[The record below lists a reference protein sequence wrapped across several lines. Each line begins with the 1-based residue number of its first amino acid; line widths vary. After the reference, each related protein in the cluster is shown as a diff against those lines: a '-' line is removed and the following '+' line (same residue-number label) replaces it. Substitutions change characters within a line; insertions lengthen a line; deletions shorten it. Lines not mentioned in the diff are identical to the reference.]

1 MRARLQRGVWQLHS
15 FRLLMSASFIS
26 IFGSLITSTAFPFI
40 AITQIDAGPTELAVL
55 SLVGIV
61 PSAILGSVVGIWI
74 DRLSRR
80 LVMIA
85 MDLLSAAAL
94 ISIPIAHWL
103 WQLTLGQL
111 LVVTFLTSVARLSFR
126 VADRSFLP
134 QVVGREHIEQ
144 ANATLSGGSAI
155 AEAGG
160 FSVGGLLVQLL
171 TGPVALLFDAVS
183 FVVSALLLRR
193 IPDQE
198 TRLADPDEIEVRH
211 WRSEL
216 SQGLGFLR
224 RSPMLSPLAISL
236 FLMSVGIQTIGTVY
250 FLFVN
255 QALGFSPGAL
265 WFIFA
270 TGGIGSLIGSA
281 LTPKATITFGAGP
294 ALIGSLVMLGLGQSS
309 IILASSVSVFAV
321 TIMLAQQ
328 LTDGFWVYY
337 ESTGT
342 SLRQLHAPGEMHG
355 RINGAFES
363 VEFVGL
369 LVGAGVG
376 ALIGETIGLR
386 ATIATGSLIVAFAGL
401 SLLLSPVRKVKRVDS
416 GQWTAADS

>member
-1 MRARLQRGVWQLHS
+1 MRGRFQRGIWQLHS

-40 AITQIDAGPTELAVL
+40 AISQVGAGPAELAVL
-55 SLVGIV
+55 SLAGIV

-80 LVMIA
+80 VVMIA

-94 ISIPIAHWL
+94 LSIPIAHWL
-103 WQLTLGQL
+103 FQITLGHL
-111 LVVTFLTSVARLSFR
+111 LLVTFLTAVARLCFR
-126 VADRSFLP
+126 VADRSYLP
-134 QVVGREHIEQ
+134 QLVGREHVEQ

-171 TGPVALLFDAVS
+171 TGPVALVFDALS
-183 FVVSALLLRR
+183 FLVSAALLRR

-198 TRLADPDEIEVRH
+198 THLGDPEEIEVRH

-216 SQGLGFLR
+216 GQGLRYLR
-224 RSPMLSPLAISL
+224 QSATLSPLAISL
-236 FLMSVGIQTIGTVY
+236 FLMSVGIETIGTVY

-255 QALGFSPGAL
+255 QSLGFSPGAL
-265 WFIFA
+265 GFIFA

-294 ALIGSLVMLGLGQSS
+294 ALIGSLVMLGLGQGS
-309 IILASSVSVFAV
+309 IILASSVSLFAV
-321 TIMLAQQ
+321 TIMLAAQM
-328 LTDGFWVYY
+328 TDGFWVYY

-342 SLRQLHAPGEMHG
+342 TLRQLHAPGEMLG

-363 VEFVGL
+363 IEFIGL

-386 ATIATGSLIVAFAGL
+386 ATLATGASIVALAGI
-401 SLLLSPVRKVKRVDS
+401 SLLLSPVRTIRVVS
-416 GQWTAADS
+416 RES